1 MVVRGGTKSMRSLRT
16 ALGKSGDTGQALVEL
31 ALILPVILLLVV
43 GMLEFSRAWNL
54 HQALTDATREAARRA
69 AVQDADWASQDSAKA
84 AVWRG
89 LSQAGYNPAAAGAN
103 YHVDFTYPAGGVWKE
118 SGKSVTVNVR
128 FPYRFWVLPF
138 RTITMRSSFTMRI
151 E

>member
-1 MVVRGGTKSMRSLRT
+1 MRHIRTKDPMQRR
-16 ALGKSGDTGQALVEL
+16 KGQALVEL
-31 ALILPVILLLVV
+31 ALILPVILLLVI

-54 HQALTDATREAARRA
+54 HQALTDATREGARRA
-69 AVQDADWASQDSAKA
+69 AVANPVMDQDSVRA

-89 LSQAGYNPAAAGAN
+89 ISQAGYDPKAAGAG
-103 YHVDFTYPAGGVWKE
+103 YQVGITGTGAWKE
-118 SGKSVTVNVR
+118 SGTNVTVDVQ

-138 RTITMRSSFTMRI
+138 RTIMMRSTFTMRN

>member
-1 MVVRGGTKSMRSLRT
+1 MRSLRT
-16 ALGKSGDTGQALVEL
+16 ALGKRGDTGQALVEL

-69 AVQDADWASQDSAKA
+69 AVQDADFASQDSAKA

-89 LSQAGYNPAAAGAN
+89 LSQAGYDPAPAWAGM
-103 YHVDFTYPAGGVWKE
+103 VTFQYPAGGVWKE
-118 SGKSVTVNVR
+118 SGKSITVNVR
-128 FPYRFWVLPF
+128 FPYRFWALPF

>member
-1 MVVRGGTKSMRSLRT
+1 MKEHDARRVAGARK
-16 ALGKSGDTGQALVEL
+16 GQALVEL
-31 ALILPVILLLVV
+31 ALVLPVILLMVV

-54 HQALTDATREAARRA
+54 HQALTDATREGARRA
-69 AVQDADWASQDSAKA
+69 AVADTKMDSQDSVYA

-89 LSQAGYNPAAAGAN
+89 LSAAGYFPQYAGSA
-103 YHVDFTYPAGGVWKE
+103 YQVTITSSGGVWKN
-118 SGKSVTVNVR
+118 SGDNVTVDVR

-138 RTITMRSSFTMRI
+138 RPIQMRSTITMRY

>member
-1 MVVRGGTKSMRSLRT
+1 MITRRGRPWRH
-16 ALGKSGDTGQALVEL
+16 AEQGQALVEF

-54 HQALTDATREAARRA
+54 HQALTDATREGARRA
-69 AVQDADWASQDSAKA
+69 AVADTRMDNQDSVKA

-89 LSQAGYNPAAAGAN
+89 ISQAGYDPKAAGAKYSVTIN
-103 YHVDFTYPAGGVWKE
+103 GTWKE
-118 SGKSVTVNVR
+118 TGENINVDVR

-138 RTITMRSSFTMRI
+138 RDIMMRSTFTMRN

>member
-1 MVVRGGTKSMRSLRT
+1 VVRGGTGSMRSLRT
-16 ALGKSGDTGQALVEL
+16 ALGKSRDTGQALVEL

-43 GMLEFSRAWNL
+43 GMLEFARAWNL

-69 AVQDADWASQDSAKA
+69 AVQDDDFASQDSAKA

-89 LSQAGYNPAAAGAN
+89 LSQAGYDPAPAWAGM
-103 YHVDFTYPAGGVWKE
+103 VTFQYPSGGVWKE
-118 SGKSVTVNVR
+118 SGKAITVNVR

-138 RTITMRSSFTMRI
+138 RSITMRSTFTMRI

>member
-1 MVVRGGTKSMRSLRT
+1 MTGRHVTRAGAGAK
-16 ALGKSGDTGQALVEL
+16 GQALVEL
-31 ALILPVILLLVV
+31 ALVLPVILLLVV

-54 HQALTDATREAARRA
+54 HQALTDATREGARRA
-69 AVQDADWASQDSAKA
+69 AVADPKMNSQDSVRA

-89 LSQAGYNPAAAGAN
+89 LSQAGYDPGAAGAS
-103 YHVDFTYPAGGVWKE
+103 Y
-118 SGKSVTVNVR
+118 SVTINGSWKATGENINVDVR

-138 RTITMRSSFTMRI
+138 RDIMMRSTFTMRN

>member
-1 MVVRGGTKSMRSLRT
+1 MKEHDARRMT
-16 ALGKSGDTGQALVEL
+16 GDRRGQALVEL
-31 ALILPVILLLVV
+31 ALVLPVILLMVV

-54 HQALTDATREAARRA
+54 HQALTDATREGARRA
-69 AVQDADWASQDSAKA
+69 AVADTKMDSQDSVYA

-89 LSQAGYNPAAAGAN
+89 LSAAGYFPQHAGSA
-103 YHVDFTYPAGGVWKE
+103 YRVIITSSGGVWKN
-118 SGKSVTVNVR
+118 SGDNVTVDVR

-138 RTITMRSSFTMRI
+138 RDIQMRSTITMRY

>member
-1 MVVRGGTKSMRSLRT
+1 MRSLRT

-54 HQALTDATREAARRA
+54 HQALTDATREGARRA
-69 AVQDADWASQDSAKA
+69 AVQDADYASQDSAKA
-84 AVWRG
+84 AIWRG
-89 LSQAGYNPAAAGAN
+89 LSQAGYDPAAAGAA
-103 YHVDFTYPAGGVWKE
+103 YQVRFEYPSAAPGRSPGRASRVD
-118 SGKSVTVNVR
+118 VR

-138 RTITMRSSFTMRI
+138 RTITMRSTFTMRI